1 MGHTDL
7 PQSNDRP
14 RQESTRIQPG
24 AATTRRNREVAEAAS
39 NHRHS
44 PVNAGWTEVPAPPGS
59 LSDAQEHLAPPLLHL
74 PIAPSI
80 FSLHL
85 PPPLLQPS
93 PCCSSGGEQETS
105 PISITQRFPPGHQG
119 GKKGRCR

>member
-1 MGHTDL
+1 MGLNPTID
-7 PQSNDRP
+7 PGKKARK
-14 RQESTRIQPG
+14 PG
-24 AATTRRNREVAEAAS
+24 ASTTRRNREDAEAAS
-39 NHRHS
+39 NHCHS

-59 LSDAQEHLAPPLLHL
+59 LSDAQEHLAPPLHQL
-74 PIAPSI
+74 PISPSI

-105 PISITQRFPPGHQG
+105 PIPVTQRFPPGHQG
-119 GKKGRCR
+119 EKKGRCR